1 MNEKTGQA
9 PSDES
14 PPKAPDVIEKG
25 STEKAESPPP
35 AQDTPKPKEQEL
47 PKLAPSIFSKKA
59 TCQYL
64 AQLLIETEKE
74 IEQEE
79 REKEEKEKEKQ

>member
-9 PSDES
+9 PSEES

-25 STEKAESPPP
+25 STEKESPPP

-74 IEQEE
+74 IEREE
-79 REKEEKEKEKQ
+79 REKEEKEKQKQ